1 MMRKRISFCSLMAS
15 LITASIIV
23 GCGGNPSPTVAPA
36 PVSMAGKVVDGYIVG
51 GTATLD
57 INDDRTFSGKAG
69 INGGLPIT
77 AITDASGNY
86 KFDASYG
93 QHLVKVT
100 GGVDIATN
108 TPFLGQLLGA
118 PGSTV
123 VTPLTTLVLNQV
135 INSMPAAVAGVSSPI
150 SASAVNAAE
159 TTLKTNLGIAS
170 SVSLMSTDPVA
181 AATAAGSPNAQLLQ
195 LGTAVQTLMNKVTT
209 AVVSASGSVSPNYSA
224 VQAQAAKA
232 LAQSLSS
239 PVNLTNLTSASTLI
253 SSVLSQT
260 VTNTNTAGLTTGL
273 APASVAAVAS
283 DSISKQVSRVATAS
297 AAVLI
302 STSPTNP
309 ALVAFKDTSMQV
321 TVNAMSGLLT
331 QAAAAAPVNTA
342 DSLKALAAS
351 VTTTIISDDATQAAS
366 LINLQASAVNTAT
379 GTQTVSAADPV
390 VISLSQSKASAAVAK
405 QMTSGSSAAAG
416 KTVTVVDLTGSGK
429 QQAPATVD
437 GAANGGVN
445 SFTITTGSKSTYVSI
460 TGCMASDT
468 IDITGVGSNSFRV
481 NHTGEDILLTTS
493 NDAGFV
499 TQITLVGVTS
509 PANSVGSLSA
519 FNALGVCIT
528 NYQ

>member
-1 MMRKRISFCSLMAS
+1 MRKLIRFYSLRAS
-15 LITASIIV
+15 LVTVSVMV
-23 GCGGNPSPTVAPA
+23 GCGGNPSTTVAPA

-57 INDDRTFSGKAG
+57 INDDLTFSGKAG

-150 SASAVNAAE
+150 NASAVNAAE
-159 TTLKTNLGIAS
+159 TTLKTNLGITS

-181 AATAAGSPNAQLLQ
+181 AATVAGSPNAQLLQ
-195 LGTAVQTLMNKVTT
+195 LGTAVQTLMNKVTA
-209 AVVSASGSVSPNYSA
+209 AVVSASGSASPNYSA

-273 APASVAAVAS
+273 APASVAAVAM

-309 ALVAFKDTSMQV
+309 VLVAFKDTSMQV

-331 QAAAAAPVNTA
+331 QAAAAATVNTA

-351 VTTTIISDDATQAAS
+351 VTTAIISDDATQAAS
-366 LINLQASAVNTAT
+366 LINAQASAINALT
-379 GTQTVSAADPV
+379 GVQTVAAADPV

-405 QMTSGSSAAAG
+405 QIASGSSAAAG

-445 SFTITTGSKSTYVSI
+445 SFTIAAGSKSTYVSI
-460 TGCMASDT
+460 TGCMATDT

-481 NHTGEDILLTTS
+481 NHIGEDIVLTTS